1 NHPITSPALGE
12 ARESIRLLLIQKPPR
27 SYSCFLSRIPRKCKG
42 IPHLRIRHQ
51 PNWVPSVQDLPELY
65 KNELVRQSS
74 TESAELEF
82 CGKLH
87 FALKYDQESAAP
99 DQAMIRPRSGH
110 DQAMGPIR
118 GVKSSNNF
126 PALGV
131 ARGSVRFLL
140 TKSHLG
146 PTSAYRAGAP
156 IFEARDLPIKD
167 VTGSSD
173 PYIKVFLLPDRKKKF
188 QTKVHRKN
196 LNPVFNETFLFSVPY
211 EELRQ
216 RYIQFSVYDFDRFSR
231 HDLIGHV
238 VLKGLLESADLH
250 QEIEYTMNILAAPQE
265 KKDLGELM
273 LSLCYLPTA
282 GRLTVTVIKARNL
295 KAMDINGS
303 SGENHPMT
311 STVLGEARVSVR
323 LLLTKNHPVPTPVF
337 RAGAP
342 VNPLGSP
349 QLRIRH
355 QPYWAPSVGKYHP
368 MPSPA
373 LGEASGSVRLLLTN
387 TVPFSALRQRNK
399 LSGMEPQGE
408 NHRMTSPALGASGAS
423 GSYLLKTTPFLL
435 LLFQPE
441 LRTESGIVPDPYVKI
456 CLICQGKRIKKKK
469 TTVKKNT
476 LSPVY
481 NEALVFDL
489 PAENVYDVTLLVKV
503 IDYDRIGPNELIGC
517 SAIGSTLIGIGRDH
531 WLQMLDNPRKPVAQW
546 YPLNK
551 SPPANITI
559 PSNDAQ
565 NSGLSC
571 LNGRIFSRVYITP
584 RPGTTIYES
593 YQELLR
599 AGIEPATRCAASS
612 CPVTAP
618 TVESFF
624 HQRCAMLRRR
634 GCIWLSPITF
644 IGTHNFALVET
655 DSAKLCFFIWKDA

>member
-1 NHPITSPALGE
+1 MGVPQVATTASPAEQGLERPRRPHLLIVDDSRE
-12 ARESIRLLLIQKPPR
+12 ARAVEGVWPAESLEGPATVRGSSVDYAAALLLAAMAAVLLAAVGYQCAATWRWIMGR
-27 SYSCFLSRIPRKCKG
+27 TRRDSEESNCDSLSRQAAIRISHSLPDLQTEPLKQEYVQEHKD
-42 IPHLRIRHQ
+42 PAKKVLRQTTLPIVPTRHQ
-51 PNWVPSVQDLPELY
+51 TFQRQLSHRLDLPSIQFSICSLERADSSIGLIKPELY

-87 FALKYDQESAAP
+87 FALKYDQEVEALV
-99 DQAMIRPRSGH
+99 
-110 DQAMGPIR
+110 
-118 GVKSSNNF
+118 VK
-126 PALGV
+126 
-131 ARGSVRFLL
+131 
-140 TKSHLG
+140 
-146 PTSAYRAGAP
+146 

-303 SGENHPMT
+303 S
-311 STVLGEARVSVR
+311 
-323 LLLTKNHPVPTPVF
+323 
-337 RAGAP
+337 
-342 VNPLGSP
+342 
-349 QLRIRH
+349 
-355 QPYWAPSVGKYHP
+355 
-368 MPSPA
+368 
-373 LGEASGSVRLLLTN
+373 
-387 TVPFSALRQRNK
+387 
-399 LSGMEPQGE
+399 
-408 NHRMTSPALGASGAS
+408 
-423 GSYLLKTTPFLL
+423 
-435 LLFQPE
+435 
-441 LRTESGIVPDPYVKI
+441 DPYVKI

-571 LNGRIFSRVYITP
+571 LNGR
-584 RPGTTIYES
+584 
-593 YQELLR
+593 
-599 AGIEPATRCAASS
+599 
-612 CPVTAP
+612 
-618 TVESFF
+618 
-624 HQRCAMLRRR
+624 
-634 GCIWLSPITF
+634 
-644 IGTHNFALVET
+644 
-655 DSAKLCFFIWKDA
+655 

>member
-1 NHPITSPALGE
+1 MGVPQVGSTVLPAEQELERPRRPHLLIVDDSRE
-12 ARESIRLLLIQKPPR
+12 ARAAEGVAGVWPAEGLEGPAGVRGSSVDYAAALLLAAMAAVLLAAVGYQCAATWRWIMGR
-27 SYSCFLSRIPRKCKG
+27 ARRDSEESNCDSLSRQAAIRISHSLPDLQTEPLKQEYVQEHKD
-42 IPHLRIRHQ
+42 PAKKVLRQTTLPIVPTRHQ
-51 PNWVPSVQDLPELY
+51 TFQRQLSHRLDLPSIQFSICSLERADSSIGLIKPELY

-74 TESAELEF
+74 TDSAELEF

-87 FALKYDQESAAP
+87 FALKYDQDVEALV
-99 DQAMIRPRSGH
+99 
-110 DQAMGPIR
+110 
-118 GVKSSNNF
+118 VK
-126 PALGV
+126 
-131 ARGSVRFLL
+131 
-140 TKSHLG
+140 
-146 PTSAYRAGAP
+146 

-238 VLKGLLESADLH
+238 VLKGLLESADL
-250 QEIEYTMNILAAPQE
+250 QQQIEYTMNILAAPQE

-303 SGENHPMT
+303 S
-311 STVLGEARVSVR
+311 
-323 LLLTKNHPVPTPVF
+323 
-337 RAGAP
+337 
-342 VNPLGSP
+342 
-349 QLRIRH
+349 
-355 QPYWAPSVGKYHP
+355 
-368 MPSPA
+368 
-373 LGEASGSVRLLLTN
+373 
-387 TVPFSALRQRNK
+387 
-399 LSGMEPQGE
+399 
-408 NHRMTSPALGASGAS
+408 
-423 GSYLLKTTPFLL
+423 
-435 LLFQPE
+435 
-441 LRTESGIVPDPYVKI
+441 DPYVKI

-503 IDYDRIGPNELIGC
+503 IDYDRIGSNELIGC
-517 SAIGSTLIGIGRDH
+517 TAIGSTLIGIGRDH

-551 SPPANITI
+551 SPPANVML

-565 NSGLSC
+565 NAGLSC
-571 LNGRIFSRVYITP
+571 LNGR
-584 RPGTTIYES
+584 
-593 YQELLR
+593 
-599 AGIEPATRCAASS
+599 
-612 CPVTAP
+612 
-618 TVESFF
+618 
-624 HQRCAMLRRR
+624 
-634 GCIWLSPITF
+634 
-644 IGTHNFALVET
+644 
-655 DSAKLCFFIWKDA
+655 